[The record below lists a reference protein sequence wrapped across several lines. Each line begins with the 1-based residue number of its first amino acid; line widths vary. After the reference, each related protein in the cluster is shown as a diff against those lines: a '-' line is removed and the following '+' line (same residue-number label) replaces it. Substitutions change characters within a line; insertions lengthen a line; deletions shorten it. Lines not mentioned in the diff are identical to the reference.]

1 MDISNLKQVV
11 MSGPED
17 GETIAMIVDNT
28 AYLIQTHGMS
38 DAIFRM
44 KREHGIQTHEWM
56 LSCDKAVLI
65 PGIWEYQMAVCIKD
79 MNEDQTEQLAQQL
92 RDAGDLRRQK
102 EVA

>member
-1 MDISNLKQVV
+1 MNIKDYKHVI

-79 MNEDQTEQLAQQL
+79 MDSLQVEELAQQL

>member
-1 MDISNLKQVV
+1 MDISKLKQVV
-11 MSGPED
+11 ISGPED
-17 GETIAMIVDNT
+17 GQTIAMIVDNT

-38 DAIFRM
+38 DALFRM
-44 KREHGIQTHEWM
+44 KREHGIETCDWM

-65 PGIWEYQMAVCIKD
+65 PGVWEYEMAVCIKD
-79 MNEDQTEQLAQQL
+79 MDSLQVEELAQQL

>member
-1 MDISNLKQVV
+1 MDISNMKQVV

-17 GETIAMIVDNT
+17 GQTIAMIVDNT

-56 LSCDKAVLI
+56 LSCDRAVLI

-79 MNEDQTEQLAQQL
+79 MDSLQVEELAQQL

>member
-38 DAIFRM
+38 DALFRM